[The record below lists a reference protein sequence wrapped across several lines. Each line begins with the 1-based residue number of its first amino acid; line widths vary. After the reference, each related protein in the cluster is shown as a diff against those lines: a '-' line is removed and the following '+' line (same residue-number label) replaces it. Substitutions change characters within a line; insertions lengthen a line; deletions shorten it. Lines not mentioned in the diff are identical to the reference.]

1 MMASWTK
8 PFVVVVVAALLGMAT
23 LVTVPSSPALAAAEE
38 PPAPSLGSCWMSLPK
53 QVTTI
58 VYYTYGGSMASRYRL
73 FYEQQTHLGRQPIV
87 VPKRDKPLFI
97 VLVSYGPTEWDLRID
112 PGAEVAGALVL
123 GYRDQ
128 IVSNLPANT
137 RLGFSIFTGGN
148 GHDCPTRKSWWADDN
163 LTKVLS
169 PMLYADFSHYPDEYY
184 NSGYE
189 DCSYFLCERSR
200 KAADKP
206 QPSFWA
212 RMFGSAKA
220 EEPAAKTGG
229 VVRTSA
235 RLVLR

>member
-1 MMASWTK
+1 MMGSCTR
-8 PFVVVVVAALLGMAT
+8 PFVVVVAALLGLAT
-23 LVTVPSSPALAAAEE
+23 LVTVPSSPALAAADE
-38 PPAPSLGSCWMSLPK
+38 PPAADLGSCWLSLPND
-53 QVTTI
+53 VATI

-73 FYEQQTHLGRQPIV
+73 FHEQQTYLGRQPIV

-128 IVSNLPANT
+128 IVSNLPANA

-148 GHDCPTRKSWWADDN
+148 GRDCPTRKGWWGDDQ
-163 LTKVLS
+163 KVLS
-169 PMLYADFSHYPDEYY
+169 SMLYTEFTHYPNEYY

-189 DCSYFLCERSR
+189 DCSYFLCERSS
-200 KAADKP
+200 KVGGKP
-206 QPSFWA
+206 KPSFWA

-220 EEPAAKTGG
+220 EEQAPKTGS
-229 VVRTSA
+229 VIRTSA

>member
-1 MMASWTK
+1 MGSWTK
-8 PFVVVVVAALLGMAT
+8 PFVVVVVAALLGMAA
-23 LVTVPSSPALAAAEE
+23 LVAVPALAAADE
-38 PPAPSLGSCWMSLPK
+38 PPAPNLGSCWLNLPK
-53 QVTTI
+53 DVTTI
-58 VYYTYGGSMASRYRL
+58 IYYTYGGSKASRYRL
-73 FYEQQTHLGRQPIV
+73 FHEQDTNLSRQPIV

-148 GHDCPTRKSWWADDN
+148 GHDCPTRKSWWGDD
-163 LTKVLS
+163 LKALS
-169 PMLYADFSHYPDEYY
+169 PMLNAEFSHYPNEQY

-189 DCSYFLCERSR
+189 DCSYFLCERSG
-200 KAADKP
+200 KIADKP
-206 QPSFWA
+206 GPSFWA

-220 EEPAAKTGG
+220 EEEAPKTNG
-229 VVRTSA
+229 VIRTSA
-235 RLVLR
+235 RLILH

>member
-1 MMASWTK
+1 
-8 PFVVVVVAALLGMAT
+8 
-23 LVTVPSSPALAAAEE
+23 
-38 PPAPSLGSCWMSLPK
+38 LPNE
-53 QVTTI
+53 VTTI

-73 FYEQQTHLGRQPIV
+73 FHEQQTYLGRQPIV

-137 RLGFSIFTGGN
+137 KLGFSIFTGGN
-148 GHDCPTRKSWWADDN
+148 GHDCPTRKGWWGDDM
-163 LTKVLS
+163 KVLS
-169 PMLYADFSHYPDEYY
+169 PMLYTEFSHYPNEYY

-189 DCSYFLCERSR
+189 DCSYFLCKRSS
-200 KAADKP
+200 KVVDKP
-206 QPSFWA
+206 KPSFWA

-220 EEPAAKTGG
+220 EEQAPKTGG
-229 VVRTSA
+229 IIRTSA
-235 RLVLR
+235 RLILR